1 MQNGPGKL
9 FAAFAIFI
17 VIAMV
22 IGSLAMVA
30 GGVIS
35 SGSDES
41 TEAVD
46 PNEDVSRLETQV
58 AENPDDTGTAGVL
71 AEIYASEGQFSLAIP
86 LFERAVAAS
95 PDDGSLRLAFGTALY
110 RSGNYF
116 DAQIQLKKAF
126 ELGPYSGE
134 AAYYLGAL
142 FQSGENP
149 DVEQAREWFQRAI
162 DDNPES
168 NIAEQARIQLEELN
182 ATPDPDT
189 P

>member
-30 GGVIS
+30 GGVLGTGDDDS
-35 SGSDES
+35 P
-41 TEAVD
+41 EAVD
-46 PNEDVSRLETQV
+46 PNDDVSRLETQV
-58 AENPDDTGTAGVL
+58 AENPDDTGSAGVL

-86 LFERAVAAS
+86 LFERAVSAN

-110 RSGNYF
+110 RSGNNF
-116 DAQIQLKKAF
+116 DAQIQLEKAYD
-126 ELGPYSGE
+126 LGPHSGE
-134 AAYYLGAL
+134 AAYYLGSL

-149 DVEQAREWFQRAI
+149 DIAKAREWFQRAI
-162 DDNPES
+162 DDKPDS
-168 NIAEQARIQLEELN
+168 NIAEQARIRLDELD
-182 ATPDPDT
+182 ATPEPAT